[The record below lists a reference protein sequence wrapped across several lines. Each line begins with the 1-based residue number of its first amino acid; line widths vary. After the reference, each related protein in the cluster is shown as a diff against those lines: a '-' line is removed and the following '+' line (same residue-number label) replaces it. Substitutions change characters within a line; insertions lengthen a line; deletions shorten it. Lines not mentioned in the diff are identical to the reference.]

1 MSESKIIITFN
12 DLSTIVFIIKDNLSE
27 SYIMKELDTIN
38 KGYQN
43 IRHTQFFISP
53 TLVPLIDKYFN
64 I

>member
-1 MSESKIIITFN
+1 
-12 DLSTIVFIIKDNLSE
+12 
-27 SYIMKELDTIN
+27 MKELDTIN